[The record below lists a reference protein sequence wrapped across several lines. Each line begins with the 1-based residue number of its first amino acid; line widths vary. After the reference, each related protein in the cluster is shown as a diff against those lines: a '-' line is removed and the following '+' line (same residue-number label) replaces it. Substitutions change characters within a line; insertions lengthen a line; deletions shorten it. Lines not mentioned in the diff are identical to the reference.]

1 MIIIG
6 KEYKFTSLEVQE
18 LETNFG
24 GIDCIDDRDKN
35 IKDIIIEVKEY
46 LGGKKQCIVVLNMP
60 RILFDAISSALNKL
74 EVEDLKIMSIVSFL
88 NIYLQKCYIDE
99 YKTQNQIIET
109 IKHFSTTQY
118 IIKRLI
124 DFIGVAFI
132 AFFSMPVMLYSIYRI
147 KKESPEGGVI
157 YSQKRVGLD
166 DKEFICY
173 KFRSMPINSE
183 GDTPQFASKDD
194 KRAFP
199 WGEIMRKTRF
209 DELPQLWNVIKGDMH
224 LIGPRPERKYWVD
237 KFEKTIPYYAKR
249 HCIRPGITGWA
260 QIKYPYGENEED
272 AKHKLAYD
280 LYYIKR
286 WSITYEFIVV
296 WKTIFVVIGKRG
308 V

>member
-6 KEYKFTSLEVQE
+6 KEYRFTSLEVQE
-18 LETNFG
+18 LEANFG

-35 IKDIIIEVKEY
+35 IKEIIGEAREY
-46 LGGKKQCIVVLNMP
+46 LGEKQNHIVVLNMP
-60 RILFDAISSALNKL
+60 KVLFDAVSSALSKL
-74 EVEDLKIMSIVSFL
+74 EIEDLKIMSIALFL

-99 YKTQNQIIET
+99 YKTQNRVIET
-109 IKHFSTTQY
+109 IGHFRTTQY

-132 AFFSMPVMLYSIYRI
+132 TFFSIPVMLYSIYRI

-173 KFRSMPINSE
+173 KFRSMPIGSE

-199 WGEIMRKTRF
+199 WGETMRKARF
-209 DELPQLWNVIKGDMH
+209 DELPQLWNVIRGDMH

-272 AKHKLAYD
+272 ARHKLSYD

-286 WSITYEFIVV
+286 WSIKYEFSVV
-296 WKTIFVVIGKRG
+296 WNTIFVVLGKRG